1 MSLLDDLIS
10 LAGESKAPVRDIR
23 VGIAW
28 TGVWSKY
35 LGLART
41 YASQSSIHY
50 RAKDWGELTEKS
62 ASDLA
67 EYARSWHLVEAGI
80 GVAAINSTIKPKGRR
95 GANALDLLLEEGKGK
110 RITVVGAF
118 PRLSELRSASKE
130 LWTLELNPYLV
141 DPDAGILP
149 ATAAEHKIPRSDV
162 VAITSSAITN
172 KSMERLL
179 ELSKEAYTI
188 VLGPGTPMSEI
199 LFDYGADLLAGA
211 EVTKPSAILKKIS
224 QSGGMISPTSCK
236 GEIEYLVME
245 K

>member
-1 MSLLDDLIS
+1 MPLLDDLIRS
-10 LAGESKAPVRDIR
+10 VGESKAPVKDVR

-41 YASQSSIHY
+41 YATQSSIHY
-50 RAKDWGELTEKS
+50 RVKDWGMLAGKS
-62 ASDLA
+62 ATDLA
-67 EYARSWHLVEAGI
+67 EYARSWHLVEAGV
-80 GVAAINSTIKPKGRR
+80 GVAAINSMIEPKGRR
-95 GANALDLLLEEGKGK
+95 GINALDLLLEEGKGK

-118 PRLSELRSASKE
+118 PKLSELRSVSKD
-130 LWTLELNPYLV
+130 LWVLELNPYLV

-149 ATAAEHKIPRSDV
+149 ATAAEHKIPKSDL

-172 KSMERLL
+172 RSMEHLL
-179 ELSKEAYTI
+179 ELSSDAYTI

-211 EVTKPSAILKKIS
+211 RVTEPEAILKKLS
-224 QSGGMISPTSCK
+224 QGGGMMSPRSCV
-236 GEIEYLVME
+236 GEIEYLAME